1 MAYAVLPLVVF
12 TLLLGLLYQTRQQN
26 DQVPGAGPAAI
37 AEQMARVQTI
47 QAQVYAAACRE
58 TVMRNAAVVS
68 ADWPVALPAGVLPV
82 DGARCE
88 TTAAGDGRMVVASL
102 PDAPGVASGLMAA
115 LDASATWSRV
125 VAQGQAEVLASAQ
138 QVSVPADVP
147 VGSLV
152 YQIRVSP

>member
-1 MAYAVLPLVVF
+1 MAYAVLPLAVF

-37 AEQMARVQTI
+37 AEQMARVQAI

-58 TVMRNAAVVS
+58 TVMQNAAVVS
-68 ADWPVALPAGVLPV
+68 PDWPVALPAGVLPV
-82 DGARCE
+82 AGARCE

-138 QVSVPADVP
+138 QVSVPTDVP

>member
-1 MAYAVLPLVVF
+1 MAYALFPFAVL
-12 TLLLGLLYQTRQQN
+12 TLLLGVLYQSRQQN
-26 DQVPGAGPAAI
+26 EQVPGAGPLAL
-37 AEQMARVQTI
+37 AEQLSRVQTT

-58 TVMRNAAVVS
+58 TAVRNAAVVS
-68 ADWPVALPAGVLPV
+68 PDWQVSLPTGVLPIA
-82 DGARCE
+82 GARCE
-88 TTAAGDGRMVVASL
+88 TTAASDGRMVVASM

-125 VAQGQAEVLASAQ
+125 VAEGQAVVLANAQ
-138 QVSVPADVP
+138 RISVPTEVP